1 MIRQDNKVSM
11 GFNRLVKFRL
21 VYLYIL
27 PVLIISQGCIR
38 TSTVQNDD
46 DIQQQMM
53 TSALESNIVPVD
65 QSYRIKPGDEIEI
78 IVWEHS
84 NFNTQTTVSSL
95 GSFSMPLIGEL
106 NVSGL
111 TQNELYNLVSEE
123 LSEYIRGEINLTV
136 NIRSSENLRVSI
148 FGRVS
153 NPNNYPLVGSITLLE
168 VISSAG
174 GTTENA
180 DIRDIKIYRKNGN
193 PAYIDVDL
201 TQYLESGNMN
211 SEQLLVYP
219 GDIVYVPQKNNA
231 IREMGDFLR
240 DVILLFGIFSIA
252 N

>member
-1 MIRQDNKVSM
+1 MRFKLFFLRTI
-11 GFNRLVKFRL
+11 
-21 VYLYIL
+21 YLSTL
-27 PVLIISQGCIR
+27 AVVLILQGCIR

-46 DIQQQMM
+46 EIQQQMM
-53 TSALESNIVPVD
+53 SSALESNIVPVD
-65 QSYRIKPGDEIEI
+65 QSYRIRPGDEIEI

-84 NFNTQTTVSSL
+84 DFNTQTTVSSL
-95 GSFSMPLIGEL
+95 GTFSMPLIGEMKAT
-106 NVSGL
+106 GL
-111 TQNELYNLVSEE
+111 TQAELYNLVTEE

-136 NIRSSENLRVSI
+136 NVRSSENLRVSI

-180 DIRDIKIYRKNGN
+180 DIRDIKIYRKTGN

-211 SEQLLVYP
+211 SDQLLVYP

>member
-1 MIRQDNKVSM
+1 MI
-11 GFNRLVKFRL
+11 
-21 VYLYIL
+21 IL
-27 PVLIISQGCIR
+27 LLFSSLLISQGCIR
-38 TSTVQNDD
+38 QQAVRDD
-46 DIQQQMM
+46 DEIQQQMM
-53 TSALESNIVPVD
+53 TSALESNLVPVD
-65 QSYRIKPGDEIEI
+65 QAYRIKAGDEIEI

-84 NFNTQTTVSSL
+84 NFNTQTNVSSL
-95 GSFSMPLIGEL
+95 GTISMPLIGQL
-106 NVSGL
+106 KVNGL
-111 TQNELYNLVSEE
+111 TQDELYNLVSQE
-123 LSEYIRGEINLTV
+123 LAEYIRGEINLTV
-136 NIRSSENLRVSI
+136 NVRSSENLRVSV
-148 FGRVS
+148 FGRVT

-193 PAYIDVDL
+193 PNYIDVDL
-201 TQYLESGNMN
+201 TRYLESGNMN